1 MKLNSKQFLTAAA
14 ALLAVLASSCKDD
27 VTDTLSARA
36 YIEPDAFYV
45 PSAVDK
51 TRIYKA
57 QLNATQDT
65 FFIRVP
71 QNVDPV
77 AELTGAVPSFYLSL
91 GGSVTP
97 PMTEAQNF
105 ADLVNPPKYTVTSAD
120 GGSIH
125 TYVVSYTVVDP
136 QPMDFGEAPANIDRY
151 AVAKVGENGFGFNGD
166 IIGSPAFCGMDH
178 VAMFSRKYN
187 TIRIYDL
194 PSLTVSETQLNT
206 APFAL
211 TDVVAV
217 TSDSKGNLVVAVG
230 GYAAGHTKFYYYTA
244 PDAEPVE
251 LNGETHT
258 SVEYEPGEAAMMG
271 TYISCTGD
279 ITGQAVIAFGG
290 ERDELGTHYKYYV
303 TGGYLRTD
311 NYETIHTGYPS
322 NDMNEFQMISFFSTK
337 KNSAYLVGDC
347 QKSDKQ
353 QDGMLDEVTIRVND
367 NLGNTIAMADYY
379 NPAYNSWEGW
389 WQRSG
394 QATVKKGAR
403 RPTVHA
409 MNLNGVEL
417 SLFSTG
423 GGPIVD
429 SETKPGEKGGAPQL
443 ERTLITDKNLGVYY
457 TDYNAFEGT
466 WLIKLGTEE
475 AAPWIDYASG
485 AGMMCDWCF
494 DDEKQQ
500 GYIAV
505 FYERR
510 ALMIYNVSCIKM
522 L

>member
-1 MKLNSKQFLTAAA
+1 MKLNYSKQFLTAAA
-14 ALLAVLASSCKDD
+14 ALLTVLASSCNDD
-27 VTDTLSARA
+27 LTDSLSENAF
-36 YIEPDAFYV
+36 IEPDAFYV

-51 TRIYKA
+51 TRVYKA

-65 FFIRVP
+65 FYIRVP

-77 AELTGAVPSFYLSL
+77 AELTGAVPMFYLSL
-91 GGSVTP
+91 GASVTP
-97 PMTEAQNF
+97 AMTDAQNF
-105 ADLVNPPKYTVTSAD
+105 ADLDNPPVYTVTSKNGAATH
-120 GGSIH
+120 S
-125 TYVVSYTVVDP
+125 YVVSYVVVEP
-136 QPMDFGEAPANIDRY
+136 QPIDFGEIPASMNRY
-151 AVAKVGENGFGFNGD
+151 AAAAVGGDFGFNGD
-166 IIGSPAFCGMDH
+166 IIGSPAFCGLEH

-194 PSLTVSETQLNT
+194 PSLGVSATQLNT
-206 APFAL
+206 TPFAL

-230 GYAAGHTKFYYYTA
+230 GYDAGHTKFYYYTA
-244 PDAEPVE
+244 PDQEPVALE
-251 LNGETHT
+251 GETHT
-258 SVEYEPGEAAMMG
+258 SVEYELGEPGMLG

-290 ERDELGTHYKYYV
+290 ERDALGTHYKYYV
-303 TGGYLRTD
+303 SGGKLRND

-337 KNSAYLVGDC
+337 KNSAYLIGDC
-347 QKSDKQ
+347 QKSEKT
-353 QDGMLDEVTIRVND
+353 DGMQDEVQIRVND
-367 NLGNTIAMADYY
+367 NLGNTIAQADYY
-379 NPAYNSWEGW
+379 NSAYNGWQAW
-389 WQRSG
+389 WQRTG
-394 QATVKKGAR
+394 QALNKKGAR

-423 GGPIVD
+423 GG
-429 SETKPGEKGGAPQL
+429 ENAPQL
-443 ERTLITDKNLGVYY
+443 ERTLITDKTLGVYY
-457 TDYNAFEGT
+457 TEFEAFSGT
-466 WLIKLGTEE
+466 WLISLGSEG
-475 AAPWIDYASG
+475 AAPWRDYYKDC

-494 DDEKQQ
+494 DEEKQQ

-505 FYERR
+505 WYERR
-510 ALMIYNVSCIKM
+510 ALMIYDVSCIKM

>member
-14 ALLAVLASSCKDD
+14 ALLAVIASSCKDD
-27 VTDTLSARA
+27 ITDTLSERA

-51 TRIYKA
+51 TRVYKA

-77 AELTGAVPSFYLSL
+77 AELTGAVPLFYLSL

-97 PMTEAQNF
+97 AMTDAQNF
-105 ADLVNPPKYTVTSAD
+105 ADLDNPPKYTVTSAN
-120 GGSIH
+120 GGDTH
-125 TYVVSYTVVDP
+125 TYFVSYIVVDP
-136 QPMDFGEAPANIDRY
+136 QPMDFGEAPASIDRY
-151 AVAKVGENGFGFNGD
+151 AAATVGGDFGFNGD

-194 PSLTVSETQLNT
+194 PSLAVSETQLNT
-206 APFAL
+206 QPFDVK
-211 TDVVAV
+211 DVVAV

-244 PDAEPVE
+244 PDQEPV
-251 LNGETHT
+251 LLDGETHT

-337 KNSAYLVGDC
+337 KNSAYLIGDC
-347 QKSDKQ
+347 EKSEKTDH
-353 QDGMLDEVTIRVND
+353 MRNEVNIRVND

-379 NPAYNSWEGW
+379 NPAYNGWRDEW
-389 WQRSG
+389 WQRTG
-394 QATVKKGAR
+394 QAPSKKGAR

-417 SLFSTG
+417 ALFSTG
-423 GGPIVD
+423 GGD
-429 SETKPGEKGGAPQL
+429 QTKGKQ
-443 ERTLITDKNLGVYY
+443 RTLITDKTLGVYY
-457 TDYNAFEGT
+457 TDYNAFDAT
-466 WLIKLGTEE
+466 WLITIGSETV
-475 AAPWIDYASG
+475 APDIDYYSG

-494 DDEKQQ
+494 DDEKQE

-510 ALMIYNVSCIKM
+510 ALIVYNVSCIKM

>member
-1 MKLNSKQFLTAAA
+1 MKLNSKHFLTAAA
-14 ALLAVLASSCKDD
+14 ALLAVLASSCKDEL
-27 VTDTLSARA
+27 TDTLSERA

-57 QLNATQDT
+57 ELNATQDT

-77 AELTGAVPSFYLSL
+77 AELTGSVPKFYLSL

-105 ADLVNPPKYTVTSAD
+105 ADLDNPPKYTVTSNTNGAT
-120 GGSIH
+120 H
-125 TYVVSYTVVDP
+125 TYVVTYTVVEP
-136 QPMDFGEAPANIDRY
+136 QPIDFGELPASIDQY
-151 AVAKVGENGFGFNGD
+151 ASATIGGNFGFQGD
-166 IIGSPAFCGMDH
+166 IIGSPAFCGLDH
-178 VAMFSRKYN
+178 VVMFSRKYN
-187 TIRIYDL
+187 TLRVYDL
-194 PSLTVSETQLNT
+194 PSLAVSETQLKT
-206 APFAL
+206 DAFAVA
-211 TDVVAV
+211 DVVAV

-230 GYAAGHTKFYYYTA
+230 GYAAGHTKFYYYTS
-244 PDAEPVE
+244 PDQDPVA

-279 ITGQAVIAFGG
+279 VTGQAVIAFGG
-290 ERDELGTHYKYYV
+290 ERDALGTHYKYY
-303 TGGYLRTD
+303 TAGGYLRTD

-347 QKSDKQ
+347 EKSEKD
-353 QDGMLDEVTIRVND
+353 DGMQNEVQIRVND
-367 NLGNTIAMADYY
+367 NLANTIAMANYY
-379 NPAYNSWEGW
+379 DTPYNSWQGW
-389 WQRSG
+389 WQRTG
-394 QATVKKGAR
+394 QATSKKGAR

-417 SLFSTG
+417 ALFSTG
-423 GGPIVD
+423 GG
-429 SETKPGEKGGAPQL
+429 TNAPQMQ
-443 ERTLITDKNLGVYY
+443 RTLISDKTLAVWY
-457 TDYNAFEGT
+457 TDYEAFAGT
-466 WLIKLGTEE
+466 WLMKIGAET
-475 AAPWIDYASG
+475 AAPWVDYNSG
-485 AGMMCDWCF
+485 SGMMCDWCF
-494 DDEKQQ
+494 DDDKQE
-500 GYIAV
+500 GYIASW
-505 FYERR
+505 YERR
-510 ALMIYNVSCIKM
+510 GLVVYKVSCIKM

>member
-1 MKLNSKQFLTAAA
+1 MKLNSKHFLAAA
-14 ALLAVLASSCKDD
+14 AVLSAVLASSCKDEMTD
-27 VTDTLSARA
+27 VLSERA

-51 TRIYKA
+51 SRVYKA
-57 QLNATQDT
+57 ELNATQDT

-77 AELTGAVPSFYLSL
+77 AELTGAVPKFYLSL

-97 PMTEAQNF
+97 AMTDAQNF
-105 ADLVNPPKYTVTSAD
+105 ADLDNPPKYTVTSNNGAD
-120 GGSIH
+120 IH
-125 TYVVSYTVVDP
+125 TYVVSYIVVDP
-136 QPMDFGEAPANIDRY
+136 QPIEFGETPASLDRY
-151 AVAKVGENGFGFNGD
+151 TAAKVGENGFGFNGD
-166 IIGSPAFCGMDH
+166 IIGSPAFCGLNH
-178 VAMFSRKYN
+178 VAMFSRKYA

-194 PSLTVSETQLNT
+194 PSLAVSETQLNT
-206 APFAL
+206 TPFNVA
-211 TDVVAV
+211 DVVAV

-230 GYAAGHTKFYYYTA
+230 GYAAGHTQFYYYTA
-244 PDAEPVE
+244 PDQEPVL

-258 SVEYEPGEAAMMG
+258 SVEYEPGEPAMMG

-290 ERDELGTHYKYYV
+290 ERDALGTHYKYYV
-303 TGGYLRTD
+303 SGGYLRTD

-337 KNSAYLVGDC
+337 KNSAYLIGDC
-347 QKSDKQ
+347 EKSEKSD
-353 QDGMLDEVTIRVND
+353 GMQNEVNIRVND

-379 NPAYNSWEGW
+379 APEYNSWQGW
-389 WQRSG
+389 WQRTG
-394 QATVKKGAR
+394 QATSKKGAR

-417 SLFSTG
+417 ALFTTG
-423 GGPIVD
+423 GG
-429 SETKPGEKGGAPQL
+429 TNAPQM
-443 ERTLITDKNLGVYY
+443 ERTLITDKTLGVYY
-457 TDYNAFEGT
+457 SDYGAFDGT
-466 WLIKLGTEE
+466 WMFTVGSET
-475 AAPWIDYASG
+475 AVPWIDYNSG

-494 DDEKQQ
+494 DDEKQE

-505 FYERR
+505 WYERR
-510 ALMIYNVSCIKM
+510 ALIVYEVSCIKM